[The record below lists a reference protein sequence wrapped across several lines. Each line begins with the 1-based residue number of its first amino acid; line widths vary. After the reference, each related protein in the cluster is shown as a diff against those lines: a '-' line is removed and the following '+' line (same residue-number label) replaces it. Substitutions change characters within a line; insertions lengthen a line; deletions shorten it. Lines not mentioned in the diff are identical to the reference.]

1 MLDALMQKEW
11 VVYSKHCL
19 NRTDSIIGY
28 LARYTHP
35 IAISNQRIIDI
46 KNDKVL
52 FNYNDYR
59 DDQSKTMSLDYS
71 EFIRRFLI
79 HVLPKGFMRIRHY
92 GFLANRCRAQSL
104 KVIRK
109 ILTTLAPQKE
119 ADSSP
124 EQATYPCP
132 KAEKGS

>member
-104 KVIRK
+104 KVIRN
-109 ILTTLAPQKE
+109 PSFDC
-119 ADSSP
+119 ADNN
-124 EQATYPCP
+124 YR
-132 KAEKGS
+132 